1 MRYEVV
7 YCTTYSLPI
16 IANATTLNTSHYYT
30 FLMSLSTTTTAS
42 FILTKYSR
50 SYSSPSSQNQPAAE
64 NSEWQ
69 HFTNPV
75 MKLHLDAKKSPS
87 GELMS
92 LRMRILWN
100 IEMQGGDIDADQRE
114 VVFVGTSS
122 IDEVRT
128 ANSAIARELR
138 KI

>member
-1 MRYEVV
+1 
-7 YCTTYSLPI
+7 
-16 IANATTLNTSHYYT
+16 
-30 FLMSLSTTTTAS
+30 
-42 FILTKYSR
+42 
-50 SYSSPSSQNQPAAE
+50 
-64 NSEWQ
+64 
-69 HFTNPV
+69 